1 MSAKLLVKDH
11 CQLTFLIK
19 DGSYIAIPTSF
30 ANEKISNLLN
40 SYGDNFVYIYPE
52 SDSKLSQTELSWQFS
67 RYLANESRFPNQ
79 DVLNFSKI
87 ESILLDELWN
97 AVSKDPS
104 RTNFQLQNTQD
115 WDFENTTLTIL
126 AIARNFESNL
136 QVLSQKE
143 SDNNLTFCL
152 EWKLPILEKLLL
164 KKSSPKVIFRLSDI
178 REILISG
185 ESNIDLNCVNRR
197 ISFSFDSNFKLT
209 RR

>member
-19 DGSYIAIPTSF
+19 DGSYIPIPTAF

-67 RYLANESRFPNQ
+67 RYLANQSKFPNQ

-87 ESILLDELWN
+87 ENILLNELWN

-104 RTNFQLQNTQD
+104 ITNFQLQNTQD
-115 WDFENTTLTIL
+115 WDFENTTTTIL

-143 SDNNLTFCL
+143 SDNNLTFCM

>member
-1 MSAKLLVKDH
+1 MSAKLLVKDQ

-67 RYLANESRFPNQ
+67 RYLANQSKFPNQ

-87 ESILLDELWN
+87 ENILLNELWN

-104 RTNFQLQNTQD
+104 ITNFQLQNTQD
-115 WDFENTTLTIL
+115 WDFENTTTTIL

-143 SDNNLTFCL
+143 SDNNLTFCM

>member
-40 SYGDNFVYIYPE
+40 SYCDNFVYIYPE
-52 SDSKLSQTELSWQFS
+52 SDNKLSQTELSWQFS

-87 ESILLDELWN
+87 ESILLDELWTSI
-97 AVSKDPS
+97 AQDPS
-104 RTNFQLQNTQD
+104 ITNFQLKNTRD

-136 QVLSQKE
+136 QVISQKE
-143 SDNNLTFCL
+143 GNDDLTFYM
-152 EWKLPILEKLLL
+152 EWKLSILEKLLL
-164 KKSSPKVIFRLSDI
+164 KKSPPKVIFRLFDI
-178 REILISG
+178 REILISE
-185 ESNIDLNCVNRR
+185 ESSIDLNCVNRR
-197 ISFSFDSNFKLT
+197 ISFSFDFNFKLT